1 MLKSLSVKNFAII
14 KEQFI
19 EFDPTLNII
28 IGETGAGKSIII
40 DSLSILLGDRAS
52 TSYIR
57 QGENRAIIEGVF
69 ILKED
74 NPIFDILKELDIEI
88 YPELIIRREISSN
101 NISRNF
107 INDSPVQ
114 LNILKRIGDMLIDF
128 HGQYE
133 HQSLLMPENHISIL
147 DAYANVSEE
156 LQLYQ
161 KNYKKLREIFKE
173 YNDLIN
179 KELEFEE
186 IQKIK
191 QEQLS
196 EIIKVNP
203 VKDED
208 ILLENELRKLE
219 NIEVIFSNLKDISD
233 VLFREENSIYEQI
246 IQVEKRLQNLAKI
259 DKNFEIYSNE
269 INQIIPTIKE
279 IINYTN
285 DYIQNFTFDPN
296 RIEDINKRLY
306 ELQNFKRKY
315 GTIDEAL
322 ERKERL
328 EQELSESNSYKN
340 VLIDLE
346 NGIKNLKGELSKI
359 AKLLSQKREKAS
371 IKFKKEI
378 EALLKEMGLNH
389 IEFENRIQKQ
399 EADKEDEL
407 ALEIDGEYYKAD
419 NNGID
424 KLEFYISTNKG
435 EDPKPLRKIASGGEL
450 SRIMLALKEM
460 GAANRNMP
468 ILVFDEIDAGVSG
481 RIAERVGQQMSNLS
495 QNHQII
501 AITHSPQIAAK
512 GKKVIFISKIENQDR
527 TEAIANELN
536 ESEIV
541 TEIARLL
548 SGEKITESAVQAA
561 KELRSNKINR

>member
-1 MLKSLSVKNFAII
+1 MLKSLSIKNFAII
-14 KEQFI
+14 KEVFI

-69 ILKED
+69 ILQED

-114 LNILKRIGDMLIDF
+114 LSILKRIGDMLVDF

-133 HQSLLMPENHISIL
+133 HQSLLLPENHINIL
-147 DAYANVSEE
+147 NAYANVSEE

-161 KNYKKLREIFKE
+161 TNYKELKGILKE
-173 YNDLIN
+173 YNALIN
-179 KELEFEE
+179 QELELEA
-186 IQKIK
+186 IQKLK

-203 VKDED
+203 AKDED

-219 NIEVIFSNLKDISD
+219 NSEAIFSNLKEIDDI
-233 VLFREENSIYEQI
+233 LFREENSLYEQF

-259 DKNFEIYSNE
+259 DKNFEVYSNE

-279 IINYTN
+279 VINFTN
-285 DYIQNFTFDPN
+285 DYIQNFTYDPN
-296 RIEDINKRLY
+296 RIEEINERLY

-322 ERKERL
+322 ELKEKL
-328 EQELSESNSYKN
+328 EQELLESNSYKN
-340 VLIDLE
+340 VLIDIE
-346 NGIKNLKGELSKI
+346 NRIKNLKDELSKI
-359 AKLLSQKREKAS
+359 AKVLSQKREEAS
-371 IKFKKEI
+371 INFKKQI
-378 EALLKEMGLNH
+378 EALLKEIGFNH
-389 IEFENRIQKQ
+389 IEFENRIEKQ
-399 EADKEDEL
+399 ESDKKDEL
-407 ALEIDGEYYKAD
+407 ALEIDGKYYKTD

-424 KLEFYISTNKG
+424 KVEFYISTNKG
-435 EDPKPLRKIASGGEL
+435 EAPKPLRRIASGGEL

-481 RIAERVGQQMSNLS
+481 RIAERVGQQMSILS

-501 AITHSPQIAAK
+501 AITHSPQITAK
-512 GKKVIFISKIENQDR
+512 GKKVIYISKIENQDR
-527 TEAIANELN
+527 TEAIATELN
-536 ESEIV
+536 ESESI

-548 SGEKITESAVQAA
+548 SGEKITESAIQAA
-561 KELRSNKINR
+561 KELRVK

>member
-1 MLKSLSVKNFAII
+1 M
-14 KEQFI
+14 
-19 EFDPTLNII
+19 
-28 IGETGAGKSIII
+28 
-40 DSLSILLGDRAS
+40 LGDRAS